1 MPPQSLYLVIANI
14 GKYRNIRQ
22 LVQLAAA
29 MDARILVVGQRKNWN
44 VPPDLSEEELVAGR
58 WDKWHELVEYVQQH
72 DIRLV
77 GIEIHPNAVTVK
89 EFVQQETMN
98 GAEDQQQDG
107 RAIALVV
114 GNEGTGLTDK
124 QMASCDQFVRIPQY
138 GAGTASLNVYT
149 AASIVLYNLRLQ
161 LMTQQQQAQQQA
173 THDDS
178 AKNISKTQYQK
189 MAEEGR

>member
-14 GKYRNIRQ
+14 GKHRNVRQ
-22 LVQLAAA
+22 LVQVAAA
-29 MDARILVVGQRKNWN
+29 MDARILVVGQRKNWE
-44 VPPDLSEEELVAGR
+44 VPPDLSEEELVGGR

-89 EFVQQETMN
+89 EFVQQTMS
-98 GAEDQQQDG
+98 ADQQQPDD

-114 GNEGTGLTDK
+114 GNEGTGLTEK

-161 LMTQQQQAQQQA
+161 LMAQQQAQQPTQN
-173 THDDS
+173 DS
-178 AKNISKTQYQK
+178 DKNNSTQHQK
-189 MAEEGR
+189 LAEEGR

>member
-14 GKYRNIRQ
+14 GKYRNVRQ

-29 MDARILVVGQRKNWN
+29 MDARILVVGLRKNWN

-77 GIEIHPNAVTVK
+77 GIEIHPDAVSVK
-89 EFVQQETMN
+89 EFVKQTMN
-98 GAEDQQQDG
+98 GAEDQPPDD

-114 GNEGTGLTDK
+114 GN
-124 QMASCDQFVRIPQY
+124 
-138 GAGTASLNVYT
+138 
-149 AASIVLYNLRLQ
+149 
-161 LMTQQQQAQQQA
+161 
-173 THDDS
+173 
-178 AKNISKTQYQK
+178 
-189 MAEEGR
+189 